1 MPELEAMCSES
12 AAVQSHNPWSEC
24 RYLTCSV
31 LPVRM
36 ACNLSC
42 KFCFSKS
49 SISTLEQ
56 ESSTWTESQLE
67 RYFAYSRSR
76 GASRL
81 VITGG
86 GEPLLRPKVVLSA
99 VRSGAKFFNEIAL
112 FSNGSLLTRD
122 LVTELAESGLSYICY
137 SRHHHLET
145 QNRSL
150 MGEPAVGLDAFFYRI
165 NGRLRVRAVCVLCRG
180 FIQSRHDV
188 WNYIGRLK
196 PYGVS
201 EFTFKHT
208 YVAYER
214 SVFGQSVEN
223 VWSSENQVQ
232 QDPFVNEGEVI
243 AELPWGPAIKRIGEL
258 QICYYYEPTPEWELK
273 NLVGRSLNLL
283 ADGKVYGSLED
294 QRSLL
299 FTLSKS

>member
-1 MPELEAMCSES
+1 MSEIVS
-12 AAVQSHNPWSEC
+12 SLKAVQTEFSRNPWADC

-56 ESSTWTESQLE
+56 AGTKWTESQLE
-67 RYFAYSRSR
+67 RYFAFSRSL

-86 GEPLLRPKVVLSA
+86 GEPLLRTDA
-99 VRSGAKFFNEIAL
+99 VRTAVRVGGRFFNEIAL
-112 FSNGSLLTRD
+112 FTNGVLLNRQ
-122 LVTELAESGLSYICY
+122 LVRELVDSGLSYICF
-137 SRHHHLET
+137 SRHHYAEEP
-145 QNRSL
+145 NRAL
-150 MGEPAVGLDAFFYRI
+150 MGDAAITLEEFFNRVD
-165 NGRLRVRAVCVLCRG
+165 GQVKVRAICVLCRG
-180 FIQSRHDV
+180 YIHSSEDV
-188 WNYIGRLK
+188 WKYVDALE
-196 PYGVS
+196 PYGVR

-208 YVAYER
+208 YVAYEH
-214 SVFGQSVEN
+214 SVFGKSAEN
-223 VWSSENQVQ
+223 LWALDNQVQ
-232 QDPFVNEGEVI
+232 QDPFSGEGQVI
-243 AELPWGPAIKRIGEL
+243 AKLPWGPQIKKIGEL

-273 NLVGRSLNLL
+273 NLAGRSLNLL

-299 FTLSKS
+299 FTLSK

>member
-1 MPELEAMCSES
+1 ML
-12 AAVQSHNPWSEC
+12 AAASIEHSHSLWADC
-24 RYLTCSV
+24 RFLTCSL

-36 ACNLSC
+36 ACNLDC

-49 SISTLEQ
+49 SISSLEQ
-56 ESSTWTESQLE
+56 LGTRWTESQLE
-67 RYFAYSRSR
+67 RYFAFSRSR

-86 GEPLLRPKVVLSA
+86 GEPLLRADAVLAA
-99 VRSGAKFFNEIAL
+99 VRIGGDFFKEIAL
-112 FSNGSLLTRD
+112 FTNGVLLDRQLVRD
-122 LVTELAESGLSYICY
+122 LAANGLSYICF
-137 SRHHHLET
+137 SRHHHTEE

-150 MGEPAVGLDAFFYRI
+150 MGEAAISLEEFFSRV
-165 NGRLRVRAVCVLCRG
+165 NGQVKVRAICVLCQG
-180 FIQSRHDV
+180 FVENSQDIAKYIQT
-188 WNYIGRLK
+188 LE
-196 PYGVS
+196 PYGVR

-208 YVAYER
+208 YVAYEH
-214 SVFGQSVEN
+214 SVFGKSAQN
-223 VWSSENQVQ
+223 RWAMENQVQ
-232 QDPFVNEGEVI
+232 QDPFIGEGQIV
-243 AELPWGPAIKRIGEL
+243 ATLPWGPQIKKIGEM

-299 FTLSKS
+299 FTLNK